1 MGAGIGFLAA
11 GTLKFKLLGKSYL
24 DSMFIGVLSIL
35 RELWQ
40 LLNNLG
46 LLFLQGATTRARALK
61 FSCANGCSSTT
72 QH

>member
-35 RELWQ
+35 REIW
-40 LLNNLG
+40 
-46 LLFLQGATTRARALK
+46 
-61 FSCANGCSSTT
+61 
-72 QH
+72 